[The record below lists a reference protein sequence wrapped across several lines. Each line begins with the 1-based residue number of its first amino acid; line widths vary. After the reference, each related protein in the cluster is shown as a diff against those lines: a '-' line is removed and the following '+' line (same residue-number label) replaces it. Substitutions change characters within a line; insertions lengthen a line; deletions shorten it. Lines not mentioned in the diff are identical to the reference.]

1 MIFLQFYARSEK
13 EKLEKIHVKIMYVYF
28 VLSNYTVKSVL
39 FYTSGFD
46 TPLSYT

>member
-1 MIFLQFYARSEK
+1 MQEVKKRSWK
-13 EKLEKIHVKIMYVYF
+13 KIHVKIMYVYF